1 MEANT
6 KTGGP
11 IQGLKI
17 VELAGIGPAPLC
29 CSLLSDLGATI
40 IRVDRNND
48 PQLGV
53 PRDRRTDLLR
63 RGRDSVSVDLKQ
75 EEGVRITLRLIS
87 DADVLIDPFRPGTTE
102 KLGLGPDVC
111 FNRNPRLIYARMTGW
126 GQTGPLAHAAGHDL
140 NYLSL
145 TGIVHAIGSKKT
157 PIPPLNVVAD
167 MGGGAMSMALGILA
181 GVYEARNSGVGQVVD
196 IAMTEGSAYL
206 ALAMYGMAAVGDYS
220 HEREDNILDGG
231 APFYRCYET
240 KDNKFVSVA
249 SIEAKF
255 YDLLLEK
262 TGLKGERNLPDQLDK
277 TAWPEMSLRFEKI
290 FKTKTRDEWCS
301 IMEGSDVCFAPV
313 LTFNEAPNH
322 PHNQARGTF
331 VNVEGVP
338 QPNPAPRFSKTPGYV
353 KGAPPEVGGNTR
365 EGLMS
370 WGFQQAEVDELFRTG
385 VVGWK
390 EDTPN
395 GAE

>member
-1 MEANT
+1 MKADI

-11 IQGLKI
+11 LVGLKI

-29 CSLLSDLGATI
+29 CSLLSDLGAKI

-53 PRDRRTDLLR
+53 PSDRRTDLLR
-63 RGRDSVSVDLKQ
+63 RGRDSVSIDLKR
-75 EEGVRITLRLIS
+75 EEGVCATLRLIS

-102 KLGLGPDVC
+102 KLGLGPDEC
-111 FNRNPRLIYARMTGW
+111 FRGNPRLIYARMTGW

-145 TGIVHAIGSKKT
+145 TGIVHAIGSKAT

-167 MGGGAMSMALGILA
+167 MGGGAMSMALGIMA
-181 GVYEARNSGVGQVVD
+181 GVYEARNSGTGQVVD

-220 HEREDNILDGG
+220 HERQDNILDGG

-240 KDNKFVSVA
+240 RDNKFVSVA

-262 TGLKGERNLPDQLDK
+262 TGLKGEDNLPDQFDK
-277 TAWPEMSLRFEKI
+277 GSWPEMCLRFEKI
-290 FKTKTRDEWCS
+290 FKTKTRQEWCDL
-301 IMEGSDVCFAPV
+301 MEGTDVCFAPV
-313 LTFNEAPNH
+313 LTFNEAPDH
-322 PHNQARGTF
+322 PHNKARGTF
-331 VNVEGVP
+331 VDVEGVP
-338 QPNPAPRFSKTPGYV
+338 QPNPAPRFIKTPGSV
-353 KGAPPEVGGNTR
+353 KGAAPEVGENTR
-365 EGLMS
+365 DGLVS
-370 WGFQQAEVDELFRTG
+370 WGFEPSEVDELLRTG

-390 EDTPN
+390 E
-395 GAE
+395 GAQNPSG

>member
-1 MEANT
+1 MKADI

-11 IQGLKI
+11 LVGLKI

-29 CSLLSDLGATI
+29 CSLLSDLGAKI

-53 PRDRRTDLLR
+53 PSDRRTDLLR
-63 RGRDSVSVDLKQ
+63 RGRDSVSIDLKR
-75 EEGVRITLRLIS
+75 EEGVCATLRLIS

-102 KLGLGPDVC
+102 KLGLGPDEC
-111 FNRNPRLIYARMTGW
+111 FRGNPRLIYARMTGW
-126 GQTGPLAHAAGHDL
+126 GQTGPLAQAAGHDL

-145 TGIVHAIGSKKT
+145 TGIVHAIGSKET

-167 MGGGAMSMALGILA
+167 MGGGAMSMALGIMA
-181 GVYEARNSGVGQVVD
+181 GVYEARNSGTGQVVD

-220 HEREDNILDGG
+220 HERQDNILDGG

-240 KDNKFVSVA
+240 RDNKFVSVA

-262 TGLKGERNLPDQLDK
+262 TGLKGEDNLPDQFDK
-277 TAWPEMSLRFEKI
+277 GSWPEMCLRFEKI
-290 FKTKTRDEWCS
+290 FKTKTRQEWCDL
-301 IMEGSDVCFAPV
+301 MEGTDVCFAPV
-313 LTFNEAPNH
+313 LTFNEAPDH
-322 PHNQARGTF
+322 PHNKARGTF
-331 VNVEGVP
+331 VDVEGVP
-338 QPNPAPRFSKTPGYV
+338 QPNPAPRFSKTPGSV
-353 KGAPPEVGGNTR
+353 KGAAPEVGENTR
-365 EGLMS
+365 DGLVS
-370 WGFQQAEVDELFRTG
+370 WGFEPSEVDELLRTG

-390 EDTPN
+390 E
-395 GAE
+395 GAQNPSG

>member
-1 MEANT
+1 
-6 KTGGP
+6 
-11 IQGLKI
+11 
-17 VELAGIGPAPLC
+17 
-29 CSLLSDLGATI
+29 
-40 IRVDRNND
+40 
-48 PQLGV
+48 
-53 PRDRRTDLLR
+53 
-63 RGRDSVSVDLKQ
+63 
-75 EEGVRITLRLIS
+75 
-87 DADVLIDPFRPGTTE
+87 
-102 KLGLGPDVC
+102 
-111 FNRNPRLIYARMTGW
+111 MTGW

-181 GVYEARNSGVGQVVD
+181 GVYEARNSGAGQVVD

-262 TGLKGERNLPDQLDK
+262 TGLKGERDLPDQLDK
-277 TAWPEMSLRFEKI
+277 AAWPEMSLRFEKI

-390 EDTPN
+390 EVTSN
-395 GAE
+395 GAK